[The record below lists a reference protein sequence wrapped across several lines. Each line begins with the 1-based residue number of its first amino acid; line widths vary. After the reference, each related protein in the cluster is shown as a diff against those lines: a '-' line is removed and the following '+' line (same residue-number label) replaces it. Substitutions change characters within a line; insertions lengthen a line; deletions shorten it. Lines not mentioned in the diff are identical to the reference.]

1 MVKHCVFSSNHF
13 FVCLANLVPIYNIFT
28 GYINHNWKKEY
39 RMSLVP
45 HDNLFV
51 HTSLSF
57 DQTLANIRGMSPG
70 FAAHNNGC
78 AFVFQKMWGV
88 SHCHVE
94 GPD

>member
-1 MVKHCVFSSNHF
+1 MIEYCVSSNSLF
-13 FVCLANLVPIYNIFT
+13 LANIVPIYDVFT
-28 GYINHNWKKEY
+28 GYINHTWKQEY

-57 DQTLANIRGMSPG
+57 DKNGMDIRGMSPS

-78 AFVFQKMWGV
+78 AFVFQKM
-88 SHCHVE
+88 
-94 GPD
+94 